1 MSWRSN
7 YICNPAHELLTILC
21 ARGVELTFV
30 GLRQFFAQEAVKR
43 ELDLATVVGWPIP
56 DAVRLL
62 TDGAAAGGKSGGGKT
77 PTKAP
82 AGKKPSINA
91 RMLETIQ
98 KDTAAM
104 GWNSPK
110 WARYLSAAKSSVTDT
125 QAWQD
130 LKMGRERV
138 KAQRALDRRR
148 RPRGSDLNRG

>member
-1 MSWRSN
+1 M
-7 YICNPAHELLTILC
+7 
-21 ARGVELTFV
+21 TFV

-110 WARYLSAAKSSVTDT
+110 WARYLKCGEILGDGHASVARPQDGQGAGKSATC
-125 QAWQD
+125 
-130 LKMGRERV
+130 
-138 KAQRALDRRR
+138 
-148 RPRGSDLNRG
+148 P